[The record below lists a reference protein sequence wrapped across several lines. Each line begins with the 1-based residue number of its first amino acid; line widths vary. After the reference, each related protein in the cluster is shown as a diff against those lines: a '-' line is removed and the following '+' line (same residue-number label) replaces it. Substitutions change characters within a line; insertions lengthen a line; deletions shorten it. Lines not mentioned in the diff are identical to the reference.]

1 MNVSTMLSLAVSF
14 SIVGIA
20 LTLMALVPFLL
31 GYSLIYRRILKGQK
45 RLSLKKLSWWVIFF
59 CYLFVVLAA
68 TLLMRSPSEM
78 MAGQIYPL
86 FYAYVEALVTCSAA
100 SWRNIIFNYCMF
112 IPFGFLLS
120 LRWEKLRSAKA
131 IFLSGFSFSLMI
143 ESLQLITR
151 RGMFEFD
158 DLLGN
163 TVGALIGYGIF
174 CLLRELKA
182 LFKKKPYP
190 YRNGLTVI
198 SGSRSRKAQ

>member
-1 MNVSTMLSLAVSF
+1 MNVSTILSLAMTF
-14 SIVGIA
+14 SIAGIA
-20 LTLMALVPFLL
+20 LALVALVPFLL

-45 RLSLKKLSWWVIFF
+45 RLSLKKLSWWGIFF
-59 CYLFVVLAA
+59 CYVFVVLAA
-68 TLLMRSPSEM
+68 TLFMRSPSEM
-78 MAGQIYPL
+78 MAGRVYPL
-86 FYAYVEALVTCSAA
+86 FYAYVEAWVTSSAA

-120 LRWEKLRSAKA
+120 LRWEKLRSGKA
-131 IFLSGFSFSLMI
+131 IFLSGLGFSLMI
-143 ESLQLITR
+143 ESLQLLTR

-182 LFKKKPYP
+182 LLMRKPYQCQT
-190 YRNGLTVI
+190 GLTVI
-198 SGSRSRKAQ
+198 SGSRSRRAQ